1 MPWLC
6 SIILLPLNLIF
17 CEAYTNSLLANLN
30 ARKSIGAIGRPND
43 NFSFNSDFFKTS
55 PGTQVKYVFSLTS
68 LISLT
73 QQPSNL
79 SKVDVAKEFTRNE
92 QLDHASDVKDRDPGS
107 LSAEAC

>member
-55 PGTQVKYVFSLTS
+55 PGTQVRRKIYFFPHVADKSYSATGQSL
-68 LISLT
+68 
-73 QQPSNL
+73 
-79 SKVDVAKEFTRNE
+79 K
-92 QLDHASDVKDRDPGS
+92 G
-107 LSAEAC
+107 